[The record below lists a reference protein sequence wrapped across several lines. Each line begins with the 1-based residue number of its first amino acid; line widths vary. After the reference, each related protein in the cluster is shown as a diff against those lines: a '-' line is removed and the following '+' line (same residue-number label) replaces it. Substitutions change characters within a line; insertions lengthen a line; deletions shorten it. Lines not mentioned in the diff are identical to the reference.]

1 MNNMMFPYIIPYQN
15 TQAINIEEE
24 IKLLKYEI
32 NILKEKIEKIE
43 KIENKE
49 QNKYLQKEDG
59 KYMM

>member
-15 TQAINIEEE
+15 TKAINIEEE

-43 KIENKE
+43 NKE

>member
-24 IKLLKYEI
+24 IKKLKYEI
-32 NILKEKIEKIE
+32 NILKEKIE

>member
-43 KIENKE
+43 NKE